1 LKIIEVSIVNRW
13 IYRFVLGLVLFLNHP
28 QATWSADQEH
38 FVLTSPTEFQVI
50 QRRGW
55 VPQLDFVNRSGGAAR
70 GFADI
75 TLTFAIPSKPF
86 DRLEARAVPQ
96 GQDATQVNW
105 KQLDFAI
112 KQQVANARLRVD
124 AGGWYRIEVRLL
136 HSEQIVFTSLVE
148 HVGIG
153 EVFIVAGQSYATNC
167 NDAHLKVTDEQ
178 QRVACFDWTSDAW
191 RIANDPQ
198 PVFDGS
204 DGGSMWPV
212 FGDQLAE
219 MLNVPIGIANVAVG
233 GTSSKQWLPEGN
245 LHPRLQLAAT
255 KIGHF
260 RGVLWQQ
267 GESDV
272 IDKRPAAGYV
282 SNLLTIR
289 QAFYDHLDFQPQ
301 WWIAKST
308 LHPTVYREPLHE
320 SNIRRAYEI
329 LVADHGFRV
338 GPDTDRLGGKYRGD
352 ATSRRHFSEA
362 GQIAAGQLWAST
374 IHESIGENRPEHEA
388 VLKDL
393 DGLNLRQTAWNSD
406 IVYRESSVLIDQ
418 ENGSAPQVR
427 LAFPAKEILEIR
439 SANGSII
446 FESKTDYLLSSDGQT
461 IDIKQPK
468 GIESI
473 KVSSLYPA
481 AGAPQS
487 YRHRKGNPDQNLLYA
502 PGHWF
507 HDRNV
512 EVTYRRADLPTN
524 PSAADNANSPINATY
539 GSLPKTLQKLSERKG
554 LRIGVSGDSISTGL
568 DSSATTQTIPN
579 QFGYPELVAAQL
591 QEDFG
596 GDIHLTNRSVA
607 GWSVANGLKDLPEL
621 LKSKPDLILIA
632 YGMNDVGRK
641 DPQWFVGQLSEMLT
655 IIRKESPDTE
665 VILISTMLGNSEW
678 VHTPSEMFPAYQQ
691 AMNTLVGDGVAMA
704 DVTAVWTLMQ
714 RKKNFLDMTGNGLN
728 HPNDFGHRLYAQTIL
743 SLFPLTVDINK

>member
-1 LKIIEVSIVNRW
+1 MNRW
-13 IYRFVLGLVLFLNHP
+13 IYRCVLGLVLFLNQP
-28 QATWSADQEH
+28 QATWSADVEN

-55 VPQLDFVNRSGGAAR
+55 VPQLDFVNRAGGAAR

-75 TLTFAIPSKPF
+75 ALTFEIPSKPF
-86 DRLEARAVPQ
+86 DRLEARAVLQ
-96 GQDATQVNW
+96 GEVASQVNW
-105 KQLDFAI
+105 QPLDFTTE
-112 KQQVANARLRVD
+112 QQVVNARLRVN
-124 AGGWYRIEVRLL
+124 AGGWYRVEVRLI
-136 HSEQIVFTSLVE
+136 HSEQIMATATVE
-148 HVGIG
+148 RVGVG

-167 NDAHLKVTDEQ
+167 NDAPLKVLDEE
-178 QRVACFDWTSDAW
+178 QRVVCFDWTSNAW

-204 DGGSMWPV
+204 DGGSIWPI

-219 MLNVPIGIANVAVG
+219 MLNVPIGIANVAIG

-245 LHPRLQLAAT
+245 LHPRLKMAAT
-255 KIGHF
+255 KIGRF

-272 IDKRPAAGYV
+272 IDKRSTSEYV

-289 QAFYDHLDFQPQ
+289 QAFYGQLDFQPQ

-308 LHPTVYREPLHE
+308 LHPTVYLEPLHE
-320 SNIRRAYEI
+320 SNIRRAYQI
-329 LVADHGFRV
+329 LVAEHGFRN

-352 ATSRRHFSEA
+352 MKSRRHFSEA

-374 IHESIGENRPEHEA
+374 IHEALAENRPEHEA
-388 VLKDL
+388 VLKDVNKL
-393 DGLNLRQTAWNSD
+393 QLRQTAWNSD
-406 IVYRESSVLIDQ
+406 IVFRESSVLIDQ
-418 ENGSAPQVR
+418 ENGSTPQAR

-439 SANGSII
+439 SANGLIR
-446 FESKTDYLLSSDGQT
+446 FDPNTDFLLGGDKQT
-461 IDIKQPK
+461 IDFQKLKGMEAIKL
-468 GIESI
+468 
-473 KVSSLYPA
+473 SSLYPA

-487 YRHRKGNPDQNLLYA
+487 YRHRKGNPEQNLLYA

-512 EVTYRRADLPTN
+512 EVTYRRADSPTAT
-524 PSAADNANSPINATY
+524 SAADQAGSTVTATY
-539 GSLPKTLQKLSERKG
+539 GSLPKTLQKLRERKG

-596 GDIHLTNRSVA
+596 GDIYLTNRSVA
-607 GWSVANGLKDLPEL
+607 GWSVANGLKDLLEL

-641 DPQWFVGQLSEMLT
+641 DPKWFLGQLSEMLT
-655 IIRKESPDTE
+655 TIRKGSPDTE

-678 VHTPSEMFPAYQQ
+678 VHTPSEMFPAYQE
-691 AMNTLVGDGVAMA
+691 AMKTLVSDGVAMA
-704 DVTAVWTLMQ
+704 DVTAVWTLLQ
-714 RKKNFLDMTGNGLN
+714 REKNFLDMTGNGLN

-743 SLFPLTVDINK
+743 SLFPLSVDSNK

>member
-1 LKIIEVSIVNRW
+1 MNRW
-13 IYRFVLGLVLFLNHP
+13 ISFCILGLFFTLNLP
-28 QATWSADQEH
+28 QVTLSDEVPTFA
-38 FVLTSPTEFQVI
+38 LKSPKEFQVI

-55 VPQLDFVNRSGGAAR
+55 VPQLDFVNRAGRAAR
-70 GFADI
+70 GFADVNLSF
-75 TLTFAIPSKPF
+75 TIPSLPF
-86 DRLEARAVPQ
+86 DRLEGRAVLL
-96 GQDATQVNW
+96 GEDASDVNW
-105 KQLDFAI
+105 QKIDFT
-112 KQQVANARLRVD
+112 KEQQVTDARLRVN
-124 AGGWYRIEVRLL
+124 AGGWYRVEVRLL
-136 HSEQIVFTSLVE
+136 NGEQIVATAMVE

-167 NDAHLKVTDEQ
+167 NDAPLKVLDEK
-178 QRVACFDWTSDAW
+178 QRVVCFDWTSDSW
-191 RIANDPQ
+191 RIAHDPQ

-212 FGDQLAE
+212 YGDQLAE
-219 MLNVPIGIANVAVG
+219 MLDVPIGIANVAVG

-255 KIGHF
+255 KIGRF

-272 IDKRPAAGYV
+272 IDKRSTAEYV
-282 SNLLTIR
+282 TNLLTIR
-289 QAFYDHLDFQPQ
+289 KAFYDHLDFKPQ

-320 SNIRRAYEI
+320 SNIRRAYET
-329 LVADHGFRV
+329 LVAEHGFQS

-352 ATSRRHFSEA
+352 LKSRRHFSEA
-362 GQIAAGQLWAST
+362 GQIAAGKLWAST
-374 IHESIGENRPEHEA
+374 ILASIGENRPEHEA

-393 DGLNLRQTAWNSD
+393 ESLHLRQTAWNSEV
-406 IVYRESSVLIDQ
+406 VYRESSVLIDH
-418 ENGSAPQVR
+418 ENGSVPQAR

-439 SANGSII
+439 SANGLII
-446 FESKTDYLLSSDGQT
+446 FDSKQDFLPSSDGLK
-461 IDIKQPK
+461 IDFNQLK
-468 GIESI
+468 GMESI
-473 KVSSLYPA
+473 KLSSLYPA

-507 HDRNV
+507 HDRNI
-512 EVTYRRADLPTN
+512 EVTYRRADFPRKPDTDN
-524 PSAADNANSPINATY
+524 GNSAVNATL
-539 GSLPKTLQKLSERKG
+539 GSLPKTIQKLHERKG

-568 DSSATTQTIPN
+568 DSSATTQTVPN

-641 DPQWFVGQLSEMLT
+641 DPKWFVTQLSEMLT
-655 IIRKESPDTE
+655 AIRKESPEIE
-665 VILISTMLGNSEW
+665 VILISTMLGNGEW

-691 AMNTLVGDGVAMA
+691 EMISLVGDGVALA
-704 DVTAVWTLMQ
+704 DVTAVWTIMQ
-714 RKKNFLDMTGNGLN
+714 ERKNFLDMTGNGLN

-743 SLFPLTVDINK
+743 GLLPPTTDSNK

>member
-1 LKIIEVSIVNRW
+1 MNRW
-13 IYRFVLGLVLFLNHP
+13 IWRCVLGLVLFSSHP
-28 QATWSADQEH
+28 QPIWSTEAET
-38 FVLTSPTEFQVI
+38 FPLTSPTEYQVV

-55 VPQLDFVNRSGGAAR
+55 VPQLDFVNRAGGAAQ

-75 TLTFAIPSKPF
+75 TLSFAIPSQPF
-86 DRLEARAVPQ
+86 DRIEARAVLK
-96 GQDATQVNW
+96 GEDASQVNW
-105 KQLDFAI
+105 QTIAFTTE
-112 KQQVANARLRVD
+112 QQIVNANLRVN
-124 AGGWYRIEVRLL
+124 AGGWYRVEVRLF
-136 HSEQIVFTSLVE
+136 HSEQIAATSMVE
-148 HVGIG
+148 HVGVG

-178 QRVACFDWTSDAW
+178 QRVVCFDWTSDTW

-245 LHPRLQLAAT
+245 LHPRLHIAAK
-255 KIGHF
+255 KIGRF
-260 RGVLWQQ
+260 RGILWQQ

-272 IDKRPAAGYV
+272 IDKRPTAEYV
-282 SNLLTIR
+282 NNLLTIR
-289 QAFYDHLDFQPQ
+289 KAFYDHLDFQPH

-329 LVADHGFRV
+329 LVVDHGFRN

-352 ATSRRHFSEA
+352 MKSRRHFSEE
-362 GQIAAGQLWAST
+362 GQIAAGKLWAST
-374 IHESIGENRPEHEA
+374 IHESICETRPEHEA
-388 VLKDL
+388 VLKE
-393 DGLNLRQTAWNSD
+393 LNSLHLRQTTWNSD
-406 IVYRESSVLIDQ
+406 IVYRESSVLIDH
-418 ENGSAPQVR
+418 ENGSAPQGR
-427 LAFPAKEILEIR
+427 LAFPAGEILEIR
-439 SANGSII
+439 SANGLML
-446 FESKTDYLLSSDGQT
+446 FDSKTDYLLNSDNQT
-461 IDIKQPK
+461 LDFKQLK
-468 GIESI
+468 GIEAI
-473 KVSSLYPA
+473 KLSSLYPP

-487 YRHRKGNPDQNLLYA
+487 YRHRKGNTDQNLLYA

-512 EVTYRRADLPTN
+512 EITYRRADFPNDPQSVERARST
-524 PSAADNANSPINATY
+524 INATY
-539 GSLPKTLQKLSERKG
+539 GSLPKTLQKLRERKG

-568 DSSATTQTIPN
+568 DASATTQTIPN

-591 QEDFG
+591 QEDFAS
-596 GDIHLTNRSVA
+596 DIHLTNRSVA

-641 DPQWFVGQLSEMLT
+641 DPKWFAGQLSEMLAA
-655 IIRKESPDTE
+655 IRKESPDTE

-704 DVTAVWTLMQ
+704 DVTEVWTLIQ
-714 RKKNFLDMTGNGLN
+714 QKKTFLDMTGNGLN

-743 SLFPLTVDINK
+743 CLFPLSAKGGR